1 MTLHS
6 RPSRRNSEQ
15 RDVFVNQ
22 AAAADTSQ
30 LHCLI
35 PTDLHR
41 QLRVKAAMEDTNV
54 TALVITAITDFLA
67 ARG

>member
-1 MTLHS
+1 MSMHS
-6 RPSRRNSEQ
+6 RPNRRREE
-15 RDVFVNQ
+15 RREAFVNQ

-54 TALVITAITDFLA
+54 TALVITAIADFLA

>member
-15 RDVFVNQ
+15 RDAFVNQ
-22 AAAADTSQ
+22 AAAAETSQ

-35 PTDLHR
+35 PADMHR
-41 QLRVKAAMEDTNV
+41 KLRVKAALEDTSV
-54 TALVITAITDFLA
+54 TALVITAVENLFADQQ
-67 ARG
+67 

>member
-6 RPSRRNSEQ
+6 RPNRRNAEQ
-15 RDVFVNQ
+15 REAFVNQ

-35 PTDLHR
+35 PTELHR
-41 QLRVKAAMEDTNV
+41 QLKVKAAMEGTNV
-54 TALVITAITDFLA
+54 TALVITAIESFLA
-67 ARG
+67 DQQ

>member
-6 RPSRRNSEQ
+6 KPSRRNSEQ
-15 RDVFVNQ
+15 RDAFVNQ

-35 PTDLHR
+35 PADMHR
-41 QLRVKAAMEDTNV
+41 HLRVKAAMEDTSV
-54 TALVITAITDFLA
+54 TALVITAIENFFADQK
-67 ARG
+67 

>member
-15 RDVFVNQ
+15 RDAFVNQ
-22 AAAADTSQ
+22 AAATETSQ

-54 TALVITAITDFLA
+54 TALVIAAIEDSLA
-67 ARG
+67 ARN

>member
-1 MTLHS
+1 MTMHS
-6 RPSRRNSEQ
+6 RPGGRHEERREA
-15 RDVFVNQ
+15 FVNQ
-22 AAAADTSQ
+22 AAATDTSQ

-54 TALVITAITDFLA
+54 TTLVITAIEDFLA
-67 ARG
+67 ARQ

>member
-15 RDVFVNQ
+15 RDAFVNQ
-22 AAAADTSQ
+22 AAAAETSQ

-35 PTDLHR
+35 PADMHR
-41 QLRVKAAMEDTNV
+41 KLRVKAALEDTSV
-54 TALVITAITDFLA
+54 TALVITALQELLA
-67 ARG
+67 GQE

>member
-1 MTLHS
+1 MTMHS
-6 RPSRRNSEQ
+6 RTGGRREQ
-15 RDVFVNQ
+15 RREAFVNQ
-22 AAAADTSQ
+22 ATAADASQ

-54 TALVITAITDFLA
+54 TALVIAAIEDLLA
-67 ARG
+67 TRQ

>member
-15 RDVFVNQ
+15 RDAFVNQ
-22 AAAADTSQ
+22 AAAADTAQ

-35 PTDLHR
+35 PADLHR
-41 QLRVKAAMEDTNV
+41 QLRVKAALEDTNM
-54 TALVITAITDFLA
+54 TALVITAIEKFFADQE
-67 ARG
+67 

>member
-15 RDVFVNQ
+15 RDAFVNQ

-35 PTDLHR
+35 PADMHR
-41 QLRVKAAMEDTNV
+41 RLRVKAAMEDTSV
-54 TALVITAITDFLA
+54 TALVIAAIENFFADQK
-67 ARG
+67 

>member
-1 MTLHS
+1 MSMHS
-6 RPSRRNSEQ
+6 RPNRRREE
-15 RDVFVNQ
+15 RREAFINQ
-22 AAAADTSQ
+22 AAAADTAQ

-35 PTDLHR
+35 PSDMHR
-41 QLRVKAAMEDTNV
+41 QLRVMAAQEDTNM